1 MKVLLLSLCFI
12 LFILLLNKEYFQW
25 GSSGPIIGAY
35 MDLAASQ
42 NDPLSRY
49 MYSF

>member
-1 MKVLLLSLCFI
+1 MKWILILFLLLIFI
-12 LFILLLNKEYFQW
+12 IWKKEYFQW